1 MEKKN
6 IKVKDKGNIKTEA
19 EVGVGDLKRAIRS
32 KRDLYIVLTQHRE
45 LKSKSYRYLVSI
57 SSQLIELDPVI
68 FFKVLFQEIRS

>member
-19 EVGVGDLKRAIRS
+19 EVGDLKRAIRS

-57 SSQLIELDPVI
+57 SSHL
-68 FFKVLFQEIRS
+68 